1 MFESLTIRG
10 LLVLTDTLGSFVG
23 FGLDWSFF
31 GGPWPSS
38 LGDDH
43 LWWGEK
49 GTVRLSTL
57 VRLVANLI

>member
-10 LLVLTDTLGSFVG
+10 LLVLTETM